1 LPRISTEKIDLM
13 SDNLLFQEFPPIS
26 SSEWRE
32 KIEADLKGADFEK
45 KLVWKTEEGFA
56 VQPYYRHEDLE
67 NLSVNTAPGSFPFV
81 RGNKKELNN
90 WQIIQ
95 QIDSSSLEEAN
106 KRAVL
111 AVARGANAISLRIDN
126 VNNAEDLAF
135 LLKNVD
141 LTETAVHFH
150 SANTYSI
157 LADLLRKE
165 FARQNIDA
173 NKVCGSFNFDSFG
186 YYLLNGD
193 FYNSHDDNMNE
204 LVCLLDLMKNDLTN
218 FKLININGQHFANA
232 GAHTAQ
238 ELAFSLAS
246 AVEYINQLTEKGCEV
261 ENILPRIR
269 MSLSIGP
276 SYFMEIAKFRAA
288 RLLWANIAKQYTQKE
303 ELQKIR
309 LHGVSSLYNKTV
321 YDLYNNML
329 RNTTEA
335 MSAAIGGVD
344 EITVLPHDFVLG
356 EGSEF
361 GDRIARN
368 VQLLLKEESHF
379 DKVADPSAGSYYI
392 ENLTKELAEAAW
404 AAFLKIEEQGGF
416 LKAMTEG
423 IIKTE
428 IEATVAKRQKM
439 IASRRKVYVGIN
451 NYPNLTEEFPANA
464 SYPKNKTAEG
474 NALQMLRGAE
484 SFENLRYRTDAAV
497 KSGAKRPVA
506 LMLQFGHLAMRNARA
521 MFSSNFLGVGG
532 YQIESLICDN
542 PSGVA
547 NIMNEYKPDIVVLCS
562 SDDEYAEPGMQYLEA
577 VKAAGTCKAVLI
589 AGSPGENEEKFRAAG
604 IDEFIHL
611 RSNALEMIQKFH
623 QILSIQ

>member
-1 LPRISTEKIDLM
+1 M
-13 SDNLLFQEFPPIS
+13 SDNLLFHEFPPIS
-26 SSEWRE
+26 SSEWKE
-32 KIEADLKGADFEK
+32 KINADLKGADFEK
-45 KLVWKTEEGFA
+45 KLVWKTEEGLK
-56 VQPYYRHEDLE
+56 VQPYYRQEDLE
-67 NLSVNTAPGSFPFV
+67 NLSVNTAPGAFPFV
-81 RGNKKELNN
+81 RGNEAEYNN

-95 QIDSSSLEEAN
+95 QINSPSLEEAN
-106 KRAVL
+106 KRAVQ
-111 AVARGANAISLRIDN
+111 AVDRGAEGLSFGIDQ

-135 LLKNVD
+135 LLKNID
-141 LTETAVHFH
+141 LTETYLHFH

-173 NKVCGSFNFDSFG
+173 EKVSGSFNFDSFG

-204 LVCLLDLMKNDLTN
+204 LVCLLDLLKKDLPN
-218 FKLININGQHFANA
+218 FRLININGQHFANA
-232 GAHTAQ
+232 GAHASQ

-261 ENILPRIR
+261 ENILPRMR
-269 MSLSIGP
+269 MSLSMGP
-276 SYFMEIAKFRAA
+276 SYFMEIAKFRAV
-288 RLLWANIAKQYTQKE
+288 RLLWANIAKQYTKNA

-309 LHGVSSLYNKTV
+309 VRGVSSLYNKTV

-356 EGSEF
+356 GDSEF

-392 ENLTKELAEAAW
+392 ENLTKMLAEKAW
-404 AAFLKIEEQGGF
+404 AEFLKIEEQGGF
-416 LKAMTEG
+416 LKAMTDG
-423 IIKTE
+423 FIKSE
-428 IEATVAKRQKM
+428 IENMRTQREKL
-439 IASRRKVYVGIN
+439 ISSRRKVYVGIN
-451 NYPNLTEEFPANA
+451 NYPNLTEEF
-464 SYPKNKTAEG
+464 STDQVYPQRKTAVG
-474 NALQMLRGAE
+474 NALEMHRGAE
-484 SFENLRYRTDAAV
+484 SFENLRYRCDAYA
-497 KSGAKRPVA
+497 KAGNKRPVA
-506 LMLQFGHLAMRNARA
+506 LMLQFGHPSMRNARA
-521 MFSSNFLGVGG
+521 MFSSNFIGVGG
-532 YQIESLICDN
+532 YKIESLICEN
-542 PSGVA
+542 PAGVSKLMQE
-547 NIMNEYKPDIVVLCS
+547 IKPDMVVLCS
-562 SDDEYAEPGMQYLEA
+562 SDEEYLETGMQYLEA
-577 VKAAGTCKAVLI
+577 VKAVGGYKAILI
-589 AGSPGENEEKFRAAG
+589 AGSPSENEEKFRAAG
-604 IDEFIHL
+604 IDDFIHM